1 MGWAAIES
9 GASKFIQSVQPFAAT
24 IGTIGSG
31 ANDLKKSYSTL
42 RSTLNDATGGLIKLP
57 AASDTGVG
65 KLLNKVIGV
74 GSAANSI
81 LKILGL
87 EGVAGEETHVQY
99 SNTNPETGAF
109 KWVEMETTPDSF
121 ATPDSVLLFAGK
133 PLYSDN
139 ATGEEFVPIGLCQG
153 FNFNVGLT
161 VQAFKELRCEEN
173 IIYPG
178 KSQPGNLSMARLC
191 GTHASLTNR
200 LHILP
205 GWNYGTHSKSVKP
218 LFGLLVMFLS
228 PSRANTIS
236 VMYFERCAITSANL
250 AVSAGNFQVMDNVS
264 IMFGRCISVGEAVM
278 AETAK
283 NTEKSDDKKSEDKKS
298 EDKKSDDKKSDDK
311 KSETK
316 KEG

>member
-9 GASKFIQSVQPFAAT
+9 GASKFIQSVQPFAYT
-24 IGTIGSG
+24 VGNIGSG
-31 ANDLKKSYSTL
+31 ANDLKKSYSNL

-57 AASDTGVG
+57 AASDTAVG
-65 KLLNKVIGV
+65 QLLNKVIGV
-74 GSAANSI
+74 GTAANSI

-87 EGVAGEETHVQY
+87 EGIAGEETHVQY

-178 KSQPGNLSMARLC
+178 KSQPGNLGISRLC
-191 GTHASLTNR
+191 GTHASLSNR
-200 LHILP
+200 LHITP
-205 GWNYGTHSKSVKP
+205 GWNYSTHSTSMKP
-218 LFGLLVMFLS
+218 LFGLMAMFMS
-228 PSRANTIS
+228 PSRANTIA
-236 VMYFERCAITSANL
+236 VLYFERCAITNAN
-250 AVSAGNFQVMDNVS
+250 VNVQAGNYQVLDNVN
-264 IMFGRCISVGEAVM
+264 ILFGRCVTVGEAVM
-278 AETAK
+278 SETAK
-283 NTEKSDDKKSEDKKS
+283 
-298 EDKKSDDKKSDDK
+298 
-311 KSETK
+311 
-316 KEG
+316 G

>member
-1 MGWAAIES
+1 MAWAAFES
-9 GASKFIQSVQPFAAT
+9 GASKFLKTAQPFLYTA
-24 IGTIGSG
+24 GNIGS
-31 ANDLKKSYSTL
+31 NSTSLKQNYSDL
-42 RSTLNDATGGLIKLP
+42 RRTLNDASGGLIKLP
-57 AASDTGVG
+57 AAADTAIG
-65 KLLNKVIGV
+65 KTLNKLIGV
-74 GSAANSI
+74 GTAANSV

-87 EGVAGEETHVQY
+87 EGIAGEETRVQY
-99 SNTNPETGAF
+99 SNVNPEVGAF

-121 ATPDSVLLFAGK
+121 ATSDSVLLFAGK
-133 PLYSDN
+133 PLYADN

-205 GWNYGTHSKSVKP
+205 GWNYGTHSKAVKP
-218 LFGLLVMFLS
+218 LFGLMVMFLS

-250 AVSAGNFQVMDNVS
+250 AVSAGNFQVIDNVS

-283 NTEKSDDKKSEDKKS
+283 NVTKS
-298 EDKKSDDKKSDDK
+298 
-311 KSETK
+311 
-316 KEG
+316 